1 VFGGTSLIG
10 RLVAASIRFPLIVL
24 LLAGALT
31 AAALIYTARHF
42 AMTADTAQLISTKL
56 SWRQRELAFQAA
68 FPQLDNLTLVVVDG
82 ATPEL
87 ADDAAARLAAAL
99 REKPALFH
107 TVQHSD
113 SGAFFDRNGLLLPLD
128 DVATTMTGLVRAKS
142 VLGLVAANPSLR
154 GVLMALS
161 KTLEGVKYPRMR
173 AG

>member
-1 VFGGTSLIG
+1 MFGGTSLIG

-24 LLAGALT
+24 FLAGALA

-56 SWRQRELAFQAA
+56 SWRQRELA